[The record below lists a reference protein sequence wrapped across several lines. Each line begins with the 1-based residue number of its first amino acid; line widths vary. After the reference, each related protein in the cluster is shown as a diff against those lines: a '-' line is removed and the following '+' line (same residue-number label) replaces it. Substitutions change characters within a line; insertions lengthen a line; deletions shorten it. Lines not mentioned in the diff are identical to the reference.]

1 MHQTKKMQQPC
12 SGDHSPPPN
21 CLHGCFSSSP
31 FHGATTTTSEH
42 PSDST
47 PTVTSATLRR
57 NFAQTTVSTIF
68 PDTQFADPNSLPS
81 HQESF
86 SDFIQAYPNYSD
98 TYKIDRI
105 RSDHYFHLGL
115 SHYTCLDYIGIGLY
129 SYSQLLNY
137 DPSTYQISSS
147 LSESPFF
154 SVSPKIGN
162 LKEKLL
168 NDGGQETEFEYS
180 MKRRI
185 MSFLKISEEDYSM
198 VFTANRTSAFRLV
211 AESYPFNSKRK
222 LLTVYD
228 YESEAVNEINRV
240 SEKRGA
246 KVAAAEFSW
255 PRLKICSSKLRKLV
269 TTGKTGSK
277 KKKKKGIFVFPLHSR
292 VTGSRYPYLWMSVA
306 QENGWHVMIDACGLG
321 PKDMDSFGLSIY
333 NPDFMVCSFY
343 KVFGE
348 NPSGFGCLFVKKTT
362 IPILESS
369 TGSGMVNLV
378 PTDNPI
384 SLHALEINR
393 IQTESEETYSFS
405 SSVEYKGLDHV
416 DSLGLVATGNRS
428 RCLINWLVSALHK
441 LKHSTTSRLVKIYG
455 PKVDFNRGPAVAFNL
470 FNQKGEKIEPFIV
483 QKLAGCSNISLG
495 KGFLKN
501 IMFEEDYEGA
511 KDRVFE
517 KRRNRDVNEPG
528 ISVLTAAL
536 GFLANFEDVY
546 KLWIFVA
553 RFLDS
558 EFVDNESGR
567 CGVHVFEH
575 ESREVV

>member
-1 MHQTKKMQQPC
+1 MHQPFP
-12 SGDHSPPPN
+12 GDSSPPN

-31 FHGATTTTSEH
+31 FHGTTSSEH
-42 PSDST
+42 PPHST

-68 PDTQFADPNSLPS
+68 PDTEFTDPNSLPS

-98 TYKIDRI
+98 TYKIDRL

-185 MSFLKISEEDYSM
+185 MGFLKISEEDYSM

-228 YESEAVNEINRV
+228 YESEAVSEINRV

-255 PRLKICSSKLRKLV
+255 PRLKLCSSKLRKLV
-269 TTGKTGSK
+269 TAGKNGSK
-277 KKKKKGIFVFPLHSR
+277 TKKKGIYVFPLHSR

-348 NPSGFGCLFVKKTT
+348 NPSGFGCLFVKKST
-362 IPILESS
+362 ISILESS
-369 TGSGMVNLV
+369 TGPGMINLV

-393 IQTESEETYSFS
+393 TQTDSEETYSFS

-428 RCLINWLVSALHK
+428 RCLINWLVSALYK

-455 PKVDFNRGPAVAFNL
+455 PKVNFNRGPAVAFNL
-470 FNQKGEKIEPFIV
+470 FNHKGEKIEPFIV
-483 QKLAGCSNISLG
+483 QKLAECSNISLG
-495 KGFLKN
+495 KSFLKN
-501 IMFEEDYEGA
+501 ILFQEDYEGV

-517 KRRNRDVNEPG
+517 KKRNRDVDEPR

-558 EFVDNESGR
+558 EFVDKESVR

-575 ESREVV
+575 KNREVV

>member
-1 MHQTKKMQQPC
+1 MHRPC
-12 SGDHSPPPN
+12 PGGSPPPN

-31 FHGATTTTSEH
+31 FHGAASSEH
-42 PSDST
+42 PPDST
-47 PTVTSATLRR
+47 STVTSATLRR

-81 HQESF
+81 LQESF
-86 SDFIQAYPNYSD
+86 SDFIQAYPNYSE

-168 NDGGQETEFEYS
+168 HDGGQETEFEYS

-198 VFTANRTSAFRLV
+198 VFTTNRTSAFRLV

-228 YESEAVNEINRV
+228 YESEAVDEINRV

-255 PRLKICSSKLRKLV
+255 PRLKICSSKLRKMV
-269 TTGKTGSK
+269 TSGKNGSK
-277 KKKKKGIFVFPLHSR
+277 EKKKKGIFVFPLHSR

-348 NPSGFGCLFVKKTT
+348 NPSGFGCLFVKKST

-393 IQTESEETYSFS
+393 TQTDSEDTDSFS
-405 SSVEYKGLDHV
+405 SRFEYRGLDHV

-428 RCLINWLVSALHK
+428 RCLINWLVSAFYK
-441 LKHSTTSRLVKIYG
+441 LKHSTSSRLVKIYG
-455 PKVDFNRGPAVAFNL
+455 PKVNFNRGPAVAFNL
-470 FNQKGEKIEPFIV
+470 FNKKGEKIEPFIV
-483 QKLAGCSNISLG
+483 QKLADCSNISLG

-501 IMFEEDYEGA
+501 ILFEEECEGV

-517 KRRNRDVNEPG
+517 KRRNRDEEQR
-528 ISVLTAAL
+528 ISILTAAL

-558 EFVDNESGR
+558 EFEEKERWR
-567 CGVHVFEH
+567 CGVHVFEQK
-575 ESREVV
+575 SREVV

>member
-1 MHQTKKMQQPC
+1 MHRPL
-12 SGDHSPPPN
+12 SGDSPPPN
-21 CLHGCFSSSP
+21 CLHGCFSSSSSFP
-31 FHGATTTTSEH
+31 GDVTS
-42 PSDST
+42 SDPPQGPT

-57 NFAQTTVSTIF
+57 NFAQTTATTIF
-68 PDTQFADPNSLPS
+68 PETHFTDPNSLPS
-81 HQESF
+81 LQESF
-86 SDFIQAYPNYSD
+86 SHFTQAYPKYTD

-115 SHYTCLDYIGIGLY
+115 THYTCLDYIGIGLY

-168 NDGGQETEFEYS
+168 HDGGQETEFEYS

-211 AESYPFNSKRK
+211 AESYPFSKRK

-228 YESEAVNEINRV
+228 YESEAVDEINRV

-255 PRLKICSSKLRKLV
+255 PGLRICSSKLRKMV
-269 TTGKTGSK
+269 TAGKSGSA
-277 KKKKKGIFVFPLHSR
+277 KKKKGVFVFPLHSR

-348 NPSGFGCLFVKKTT
+348 NPSGFGCLFVKKST
-362 IPILESS
+362 ISILESS

-378 PTDNPI
+378 PTDDPI
-384 SLHALEINR
+384 SLHALEISR
-393 IQTESEETYSFS
+393 TRTGSEEVDIFS
-405 SSVEYKGLDHV
+405 SGIEYRGLDHV

-428 RCLINWLVSALHK
+428 RCLINWLVSALYK
-441 LKHSTTSRLVKIYG
+441 LKHSTTTNRLVKIYG
-455 PKVDFNRGPAVAFNL
+455 PKVNFNRGPAIAFNL
-470 FNQKGEKIEPFIV
+470 FDQKGARIEPFVV
-483 QKLAGCSNISLG
+483 QKLADCSNISLG
-495 KGFLKN
+495 QGFVKKIL
-501 IMFEEDYEGA
+501 FEDEYEGV
-511 KDRVFE
+511 KDRVLE
-517 KRRNRDVNEPG
+517 KRKNEQG

-546 KLWIFVA
+546 KLWVFVA
-553 RFLDS
+553 RFL
-558 EFVDNESGR
+558 ESGFVETESVR

-575 ESREVV
+575 KSREIV

>member
-1 MHQTKKMQQPC
+1 MHRSSP
-12 SGDHSPPPN
+12 GDTPPPN
-21 CLHGCFSSSP
+21 CLHGCFSSTP
-31 FHGATTTTSEH
+31 FHGGDTSDH
-42 PSDST
+42 PPEST

-57 NFAQTTVSTIF
+57 DFAQTTASTIF
-68 PDTQFADPNSLPS
+68 PDTQFTDPNSLPS
-81 HQESF
+81 LQESF
-86 SDFIQAYPNYSD
+86 SDFIQAYPKYSD
-98 TYKIDRI
+98 TYKIDHI
-105 RSDHYFHLGL
+105 RSDHYFHLSL
-115 SHYTCLDYIGIGLY
+115 THYTCLDYIGIGLY

-162 LKEKLL
+162 FKEKLL
-168 NDGGQETEFEYS
+168 HDGGQETEFEYS

-185 MSFLKISEEDYSM
+185 MGFLKISEENYSM

-255 PRLKICSSKLRKLV
+255 PGLRICSSKLRKMV
-269 TTGKTGSK
+269 TGGKNGGNK
-277 KKKKKGIFVFPLHSR
+277 KNKKGIFVFPLHSR

-348 NPSGFGCLFVKKTT
+348 NPSGFGCLFVKKST

-378 PTDNPI
+378 PTDDPI
-384 SLHALEINR
+384 SLQALEINR
-393 IQTESEETYSFS
+393 TQTESEETLTNSFS
-405 SSVEYKGLDHV
+405 SRMEFRGLDHV
-416 DSLGLVATGNRS
+416 DSLGLGATGNRS
-428 RCLINWLVSALHK
+428 RCLINWLVSALYK
-441 LKHSTTSRLVKIYG
+441 LKHSTKIRLVKIYG
-455 PKVDFNRGPAVAFNL
+455 PKVNFNRGPAIAFNL
-470 FNQKGEKIEPFIV
+470 FDQKGERIEPFVV
-483 QKLAGCSNISLG
+483 QKLADCSNISLG
-495 KGFLKN
+495 KGFLKK
-501 IMFEEDYEGA
+501 ILFEEEYEGV
-511 KDRVFE
+511 KDRVLE
-517 KRRNRDVNEPG
+517 KRKNEQG

-558 EFVDNESGR
+558 EFVEKESVR
-567 CGVHVFEH
+567 CGVHAFEQK
-575 ESREVV
+575 SREVV

>member
-369 TGSGMVNLV
+369 TGSG
-378 PTDNPI
+378 
-384 SLHALEINR
+384 
-393 IQTESEETYSFS
+393 
-405 SSVEYKGLDHV
+405 
-416 DSLGLVATGNRS
+416 NRS

>member
-1 MHQTKKMQQPC
+1 MHRL
-12 SGDHSPPPN
+12 SGDSPPPN
-21 CLHGCFSSSP
+21 CLHGCFSSSSSP
-31 FHGATTTTSEH
+31 GDLIS
-42 PSDST
+42 SDAPQGPT
-47 PTVTSATLRR
+47 PTVTFATLRR
-57 NFAQTTVSTIF
+57 NFAQTTASTIF
-68 PDTQFADPNSLPS
+68 PETHFTDPHLLPS
-81 HQESF
+81 LQESF
-86 SDFIQAYPNYSD
+86 SHFIQAYPNYPD
-98 TYKIDRI
+98 THRIDRI
-105 RSDHYFHLGL
+105 RSDQYFHLGL
-115 SHYTCLDYIGIGLY
+115 THHTCLDYIGIGLY

-168 NDGGQETEFEYS
+168 HDGGQETEFEYS

-185 MSFLKISEEDYSM
+185 MGFLKISEEDYSM

-211 AESYPFNSKRK
+211 AESYPFSKRK

-228 YESEAVNEINRV
+228 YESEAVDEINRV

-246 KVAAAEFSW
+246 KVSAAEFSW
-255 PRLKICSSKLRKLV
+255 PGLRICSSKLRKMV
-269 TTGKTGSK
+269 TAGSNE
-277 KKKKKGIFVFPLHSR
+277 KKKKGIFVFPLHSR

-333 NPDFMVCSFY
+333 SPDFMVCSFY
-343 KVFGE
+343 KVFGQ
-348 NPSGFGCLFVKKTT
+348 NPSGFGCLFVKKST
-362 IPILESS
+362 IKILESS

-378 PTDNPI
+378 PTDDPI
-384 SLHALEINR
+384 SLHGLEINR
-393 IQTESEETYSFS
+393 TQTESSFS
-405 SSVEYKGLDHV
+405 SGIEYRGLDHV

-428 RCLINWLVSALHK
+428 RCLVNWLVSALYK

-455 PKVDFNRGPAVAFNL
+455 PKVNFNRGPAIAFNL
-470 FNQKGEKIEPFIV
+470 FDQKGERIEPFIV
-483 QKLAGCSNISLG
+483 QKLAECSNISLG
-495 KGFLKN
+495 KGFLKK
-501 IMFEEDYEGA
+501 ILFEEKYEGL
-511 KDRVFE
+511 KDRVLE
-517 KRRNRDVNEPG
+517 KRKNEQG

-546 KLWIFVA
+546 KLWVFLA

-558 EFVDNESGR
+558 GFVETESVR

-575 ESREVV
+575 ISREVV

>member
-1 MHQTKKMQQPC
+1 M
-12 SGDHSPPPN
+12 G
-21 CLHGCFSSSP
+21 
-31 FHGATTTTSEH
+31 
-42 PSDST
+42 
-47 PTVTSATLRR
+47 
-57 NFAQTTVSTIF
+57 
-68 PDTQFADPNSLPS
+68 
-81 HQESF
+81 
-86 SDFIQAYPNYSD
+86 
-98 TYKIDRI
+98 
-105 RSDHYFHLGL
+105 
-115 SHYTCLDYIGIGLY
+115 
-129 SYSQLLNY
+129 
-137 DPSTYQISSS
+137 
-147 LSESPFF
+147 
-154 SVSPKIGN
+154 
-162 LKEKLL
+162 
-168 NDGGQETEFEYS
+168 
-180 MKRRI
+180 
-185 MSFLKISEEDYSM
+185 FLKISEEDYSM
-198 VFTANRTSAFRLV
+198 VYTANRTSAFRLV

-246 KVAAAEFSW
+246 KVAVAEFSW
-255 PRLKICSSKLRKLV
+255 PRLKICSSKLRKMV
-269 TTGKTGSK
+269 TAGKNGS

-333 NPDFMVCSFY
+333 NPDFMKS
-343 KVFGE
+343 
-348 NPSGFGCLFVKKTT
+348 T

-369 TGSGMVNLV
+369 TSSGMVNLV

-393 IQTESEETYSFS
+393 TETESEEAYSFS

-428 RCLINWLVSALHK
+428 RCLINWLVSALYK

-455 PKVDFNRGPAVAFNL
+455 PKVNFNRGPAVAFNL

-483 QKLAGCSNISLG
+483 QKLADCSNISLG

-501 IMFEEDYEGA
+501 IMFEEDYEGV
-511 KDRVFE
+511 KE
-517 KRRNRDVNEPG
+517 KRRNRDADEQG

-558 EFVDNESGR
+558 EFVDKESVR
-567 CGVHVFEH
+567 CGVHVYEH
-575 ESREVV
+575 KNREIV

>member
-1 MHQTKKMQQPC
+1 MHRPC
-12 SGDHSPPPN
+12 PGDSPPPN

-31 FHGATTTTSEH
+31 FHSAATSSEH
-42 PSDST
+42 PPDST
-47 PTVTSATLRR
+47 TTTVTSATLRR

-68 PDTQFADPNSLPS
+68 PDTQFADPNSLPTL
-81 HQESF
+81 QESF
-86 SDFIQAYPNYSD
+86 TDFIQAYPNYSD

-168 NDGGQETEFEYS
+168 HDGGQETEFEYS

-185 MSFLKISEEDYSM
+185 MNFLKISEEDYSM

-211 AESYPFNSKRK
+211 AECYPFNSKRK
-222 LLTVYD
+222 LLSVYD

-255 PRLKICSSKLRKLV
+255 PRLRICSSKLRKMV
-269 TTGKTGSK
+269 TAGKSGSK
-277 KKKKKGIFVFPLHSR
+277 KKTKGIFVFPLHSR

-348 NPSGFGCLFVKKTT
+348 NPSGFGCLFVKKST

-378 PTDNPI
+378 PTDDPI
-384 SLHALEINR
+384 SLHALEIK
-393 IQTESEETYSFS
+393 SDETDS
-405 SSVEYKGLDHV
+405 SSSRIEYRGLDHV

-428 RCLINWLVSALHK
+428 RCLINWLVSALYK
-441 LKHSTTSRLVKIYG
+441 LKHSTSSGLVKIYG
-455 PKVDFNRGPAVAFNL
+455 PKVNFNRGPAIAFNL
-470 FNQKGEKIEPFIV
+470 FNQKGERIEPFIV
-483 QKLAGCSNISLG
+483 QKLADCSNISLG
-495 KGFLKN
+495 QGFLKK
-501 IMFEEDYEGA
+501 ISFEEEHEGV
-511 KDRVFE
+511 KDRVLE
-517 KRRNRDVNEPG
+517 KRKNRDDEPG

-558 EFVDNESGR
+558 EFVEKESVR
-567 CGVHVFEH
+567 CGIHVFEH
-575 ESREVV
+575 KSREVV

>member
-1 MHQTKKMQQPC
+1 MHRL
-12 SGDHSPPPN
+12 SLGDSPPPN

-31 FHGATTTTSEH
+31 FIGATASEH
-42 PSDST
+42 PPDST

-57 NFAQTTVSTIF
+57 NFAQTTASTIF
-68 PDTQFADPNSLPS
+68 PDTHFADPNSLPS
-81 HQESF
+81 LQESF
-86 SDFIQAYPNYSD
+86 SDFIQAYPKYTD

-105 RSDHYFHLGL
+105 RSDHYFHLDL
-115 SHYTCLDYIGIGLY
+115 SHHTCLDYIGIGLY

-137 DPSTYQISSS
+137 DSSTYQISSS

-185 MSFLKISEEDYSM
+185 MGFLKISEEDYSM

-228 YESEAVNEINRV
+228 YESEAVDEINRV

-255 PRLKICSSKLRKLV
+255 PRLRICSSKLRKMI
-269 TTGKTGSK
+269 TSGKNGS

-348 NPSGFGCLFVKKTT
+348 NPSGFGCLFVKKST

-369 TGSGMVNLV
+369 TSSGMINLV
-378 PTDNPI
+378 PTDDPV
-384 SLHALEINR
+384 SLHALEHNR
-393 IQTESEETYSFS
+393 TQTESEETDDSFS
-405 SSVEYKGLDHV
+405 CGIECRGLDHV
-416 DSLGLVATGNRS
+416 DSLGLVSTGNRS
-428 RCLINWLVSALHK
+428 RCLINWLVSALYK

-455 PKVDFNRGPAVAFNL
+455 PKVNFNRGPAIAFNL
-470 FNQKGEKIEPFIV
+470 FDQKGERIEPFVV
-483 QKLAGCSNISLG
+483 QKLADCSNISLG
-495 KGFLKN
+495 QGFLKK
-501 IMFEEDYEGA
+501 ILFEEEYVEVR
-511 KDRVFE
+511 DRVLE
-517 KRRNRDVNEPG
+517 KRKNELG

-558 EFVDNESGR
+558 EFVEKESVR
-567 CGVHVFEH
+567 CGVHVFEYKN
-575 ESREVV
+575 REVV

>member
-1 MHQTKKMQQPC
+1 MHRPC
-12 SGDHSPPPN
+12 AGDSTPPN
-21 CLHGCFSSSP
+21 CLHGFFSSSP
-31 FHGATTTTSEH
+31 FQGTAASSKHPPDLTT
-42 PSDST
+42 
-47 PTVTSATLRR
+47 TVTSATLRR

-68 PDTQFADPNSLPS
+68 PNTQFADPHSLPTLE
-81 HQESF
+81 ESF

-105 RSDHYFHLGL
+105 RSDHYFHLVL

-168 NDGGQETEFEYS
+168 HDGGQETEFEYS

-185 MSFLKISEEDYSM
+185 MDFLKISEEDYSM
-198 VFTANRTSAFRLV
+198 VFTANRTCAFRLV

-222 LLTVYD
+222 LLSVYD

-255 PRLKICSSKLRKLV
+255 PRLRICSSKLRKMV
-269 TTGKTGSK
+269 TAGKSGS

-348 NPSGFGCLFVKKTT
+348 NASGFGCLFVKKST

-369 TGSGMVNLV
+369 TGS
-378 PTDNPI
+378 D
-384 SLHALEINR
+384 SLSSR
-393 IQTESEETYSFS
+393 I
-405 SSVEYKGLDHV
+405 EYKGLDHV

-428 RCLINWLVSALHK
+428 RCLINWLVSALYK
-441 LKHSTTSRLVKIYG
+441 LKHSTCSCLVKIYG
-455 PKVDFNRGPAVAFNL
+455 PKVNFNRGPAIAFNL
-470 FNQKGEKIEPFIV
+470 FNQKGERIEPFIV
-483 QKLAGCSNISLG
+483 QKLADCSNISLG
-495 KGFLKN
+495 QGFLKK
-501 IMFEEDYEGA
+501 ISFEEEYEGV
-511 KDRVFE
+511 KDRVLE
-517 KRRNRDVNEPG
+517 KRKNRDDEPG
-528 ISVLTAAL
+528 ISVLTSAL
-536 GFLANFEDVY
+536 GFLANFDDVY

-558 EFVDNESGR
+558 EFVEKETVR
-567 CGVHVFEH
+567 CGVHVFEYK
-575 ESREVV
+575 SREVV